1 MQKRRLLGYVLLI
14 GLTVSIVI
22 GGASTAFAITSSS
35 NNYQMTETQF
45 GSSQKSC
52 SGQYCAQTSIGEATD
67 GKTIASS
74 TAEFQ
79 DVIDNEPLLDVVI
92 EAGAS
97 NLGVLSTETTA
108 TKTTS
113 IKIRNYLTGG
123 YTLQLIGDAPKFG
136 DHTLRTPNEPTAS
149 TPGVEQFAV
158 NAVANTAP
166 VVGANPVQVPDNQ
179 QTYGL
184 VNTDYHFSNL
194 YKYLSQDVIAHSDK
208 DSGRTDYTIS
218 MIVNISSSTPA
229 GKYSGDFMAVVIPSF
244 WAVDKIL
251 IA

>member
-244 WAVDKIL
+244 
-251 IA
+251 